1 MKRLTQVLETVL
13 NVYRKTIA
21 YELMGCKVND
31 DGTCTWYHSD
41 RYMEENPG
49 ASRELNIKENMK
61 ELFETLNNYIS
72 SRSYFSKYVLM
83 YMIERYGVEGWRD
96 IDSWNL
102 TKEWLIVEYYSEETD
117 NTETLDLPIK
127 DFFEYIKSKQNESDS
142 R

>member
-1 MKRLTQVLETVL
+1 MEKSTQALETVL

-21 YELMGCKVND
+21 YELMGCKVNE

-61 ELFETLNNYIS
+61 ELFETLNNYIH
-72 SRSYFSKYVLM
+72 SRYFFSTFVLM
-83 YMIERYGVEGWRD
+83 YMREKNGVEGWRD

-117 NTETLDLPIK
+117 NTETLNLPMK
-127 DFFEYIKSKQNESDS
+127 DFFEYIKSKQNESNI
-142 R
+142 

>member
-1 MKRLTQVLETVL
+1 MKKPTQVLETVL

-49 ASRELNIKENMK
+49 ASREVNIKENMK
-61 ELFETLNNYIS
+61 DLFETLNNYIH
-72 SRSYFSKYVLM
+72 SRYFFSTFVLM
-83 YMIERYGVEGWRD
+83 YMREKCGVEGWRD

-102 TKEWLIVEYYSEETD
+102 TKAWLIVDYYSEETD
-117 NTETLDLPIK
+117 NTETLNLPIK
-127 DFFEYIKSKQNESDS
+127 DFFEYINSKQNESNIS
-142 R
+142 

>member
-1 MKRLTQVLETVL
+1 MEKLTQVLETVL
-13 NVYRKTIA
+13 KVYRKTIA

-41 RYMEENPG
+41 RYMEENPE

-61 ELFETLNNYIS
+61 ELFKTLNNYIN
-72 SRSYFSKYVLM
+72 SRYYFATFVLM
-83 YMIERYGVEGWRD
+83 YMREKCGVKGWMD

-117 NTETLDLPIK
+117 NTETLNLPMK
-127 DFFEYIKSKQNESDS
+127 DFFEYIKSKRNESNIS
-142 R
+142 

>member
-1 MKRLTQVLETVL
+1 MKKLTQVLETVL

-41 RYMEENPG
+41 RYMEENPK

-61 ELFETLNNYIS
+61 GLFETLNNYIS
-72 SRSYFSKYVLM
+72 NRSYFSKYVLM
-83 YMIERYGVEGWRD
+83 YMIEKCGVEGWRD

-102 TKEWLIVEYYSEETD
+102 TKEWLIVDYYSEETD
-117 NTETLDLPIK
+117 NTETLNLPIK
-127 DFFEYIKSKQNESDS
+127 DFFEYIKSKQNESDL
-142 R
+142 